1 MAAMSLDATQLR
13 QMVIKPALEK
23 LGLWST
29 AAEELVLGAAS
40 IGYLFDLLDAKR
52 LRLSII

>member
-1 MAAMSLDATQLR
+1 MSLDDKQLR

-40 IGYLFDLLDAKR
+40 IGYLFDFLDAKR

>member
-1 MAAMSLDATQLR
+1 MSLDDKQLR

-29 AAEELVLGAAS
+29 AAEELVLSAAS